1 MRIALHWFRRDLR
14 LDDNTALL
22 AASRR
27 ADLVV
32 PLFVLDERLLHAPDI
47 GAPRVA
53 FLLDSLH
60 GLARELEHAGS
71 RLVVRRGDPV
81 EQVLQV
87 ARAVGAQAI
96 FVNDDY
102 APYGRRRDAAV
113 RAAAEAAGI
122 AFHGQADLV
131 LVEPHACVKDDGKPY
146 TVFTPFAR
154 RWRAVEKPA
163 PLPAPTLR
171 PLPADVARK
180 AAGVPLPATSAEL
193 GLPLETQI
201 EPGGARQAERRLA
214 AFVREHVLSYRSTRD
229 VPVLDATSHLS
240 PHLKFGTISPRTVYA
255 RVAEAIGGPQLAQ
268 LDPQKPGRALDA
280 STARRLAEA
289 GTFLNELCWREF
301 YQAILFHFPHV
312 ARDAF
317 QEGFRGFRWPE
328 SDERLITAWR
338 DGRTGFPIVDAAMR
352 QLAATGWMHNRL
364 RMVVAMFLTKT
375 LLIDYRTGERIFMQ
389 RLVDGDLAANNGGW
403 QWSASTGT
411 DAAPYFRIFNPLSQA
426 KKFDP
431 DGAFVRCWVPELR
444 DVPVAL
450 IHEPAREPLLLAST
464 GYPRP
469 CVDYAERRARALALL
484 APLAKRA

>member
-14 LDDNTALL
+14 VEDNTALF

-32 PLFVLDERLLHAPDI
+32 PLFVLDDHLLRAPDL

-60 GLARELEHAGS
+60 ALARDLEQAGS
-71 RLVVRRGDPV
+71 RLVLRRGDPLD
-81 EQVLQV
+81 EVLHV
-87 ARAVGAQAI
+87 ARALGAEAI

-122 AFHGQADLV
+122 AFHGHADLV
-131 LVEPHACVKDDGKPY
+131 LVQPDACVKDDGKPY

-163 PLPAPTLR
+163 PVPAPTLR
-171 PLPADVARK
+171 PLPAGLARK
-180 AAGVPLPATSAEL
+180 AASAPLPATSAEL
-193 GLPLETQI
+193 GLPLEAQI
-201 EPGGARQAERRLA
+201 EPGGARQAQYRLA
-214 AFVREHVLSYRSTRD
+214 AFLHEHVLSYRSTRD
-229 VPVLDATSHLS
+229 VPALDATSHLS

-255 RVAEAIGGPQLAQ
+255 RVAEAIGSPQLAQ

-280 STARRLAEA
+280 ASARRLSEA

-312 ARDAF
+312 ARGAF

-328 SDERLITAWR
+328 SDERLIAAWR

-375 LLIDYRTGERIFMQ
+375 LLVDYRTGERIFMQ

-431 DGAFVRCWVPELR
+431 DGEFVRRWVPELR
-444 DVPVAL
+444 DVPAAL
-450 IHEPAREPLLLAST
+450 IHEPTREPLLLAGT
-464 GYPRP
+464 GYPPP
-469 CVDYAERRARALALL
+469 CVDYAERRARALAIL